1 MVEGAASHPHQ
12 RWALAVTESNPLWLY
27 FLLVAGIVALP
38 GMDMALVTGSALAH
52 GRRAGFAAL
61 GGIVAGGLVH
71 VGLGVAG
78 LGLLLQGWPAL
89 FNGLLVAGAA
99 YVAWLA
105 WGLWRAPALATPD
118 AATAPGRPARQA
130 FASGALT
137 CLLNPKAYLFG
148 VAVFPQFLPPPG
160 ASATDWW
167 ARALGLAAITAG
179 TQLAVYGGLA
189 LLAGR
194 PRSAPRPHLQR
205 GVALLLAGTAALTLA
220 QAWRP

>member
-1 MVEGAASHPHQ
+1 MTDAH
-12 RWALAVTESNPLWLY
+12 PLWLY

-61 GGIVAGGLVH
+61 AGIVAGGVVH
-71 VGLGVAG
+71 VALGVAG
-78 LGLLLQGWPAL
+78 LGLLLQAWPAL
-89 FNGLLVAGAA
+89 FNALLMAGAA

-105 WGLWRAPALATPD
+105 WGLWRAPALAAP
-118 AATAPGRPARQA
+118 TAPSRPARQA

-160 ASATDWW
+160 ASPADWW
-167 ARALGLAAITAG
+167 ARALGLAAITAS
-179 TQLAVYGGLA
+179 TQVAVYGSLA
-189 LLAGR
+189 CLAARAGGQGGTPR
-194 PRSAPRPHLQR
+194 PRLQR